1 MSKKRTTKR
10 RAATSSGK
18 TAAEKRRR
26 RNPEDDPECYRVTVR
41 GPLKD
46 ALERT
51 FEQMQESRK
60 YRRLASSSVHE
71 LAKEAMDIGLQH
83 IESELEEE
91 ARSRE

>member
-1 MSKKRTTKR
+1 MSKKRNAKK
-10 RAATSSGK
+10 AATAPSKK
-18 TAAEKRRR
+18 TAADKRKRRS
-26 RNPEDDPECYRVTVR
+26 PEDEPDCYRVTVR

-46 ALERT
+46 ALEQV

-83 IESELEEE
+83 VESELEEE
-91 ARSRE
+91 QRSRE